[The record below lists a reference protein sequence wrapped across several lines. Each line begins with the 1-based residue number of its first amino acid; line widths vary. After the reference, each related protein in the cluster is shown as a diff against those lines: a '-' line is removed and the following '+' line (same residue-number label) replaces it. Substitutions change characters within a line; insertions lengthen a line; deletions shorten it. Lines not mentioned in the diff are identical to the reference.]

1 MSDAIA
7 LLLRKL
13 DAAAQSQES
22 VDVHAF
28 FKQMTMQV
36 IGTTAFG
43 CARLWYCCCH
53 AWA

>member
-1 MSDAIA
+1 MSDATA
-7 LLLRKL
+7 LLLSKL

-22 VDVHAF
+22 VDVHAL

-43 CARLWYCCCH
+43 YAH
-53 AWA
+53 I